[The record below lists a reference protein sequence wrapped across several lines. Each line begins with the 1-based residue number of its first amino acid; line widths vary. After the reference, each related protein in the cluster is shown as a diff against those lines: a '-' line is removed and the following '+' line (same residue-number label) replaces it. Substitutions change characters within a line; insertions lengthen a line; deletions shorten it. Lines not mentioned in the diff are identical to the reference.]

1 MRTSK
6 VCKLAKDRI
15 ILYQNI
21 GGILTWI
28 MNTTGTEINLTIQ
41 LITEI
46 LSPLFQIVQLPR
58 RNSAGRSD
66 VEVFQR
72 K

>member
-6 VCKLAKDRI
+6 VCKDRI

-21 GGILTWI
+21 GGILTWM

-46 LSPLFQIVQLPR
+46 LSPLFQIVQLPC

>member
-6 VCKLAKDRI
+6 VCKLAKDKI
-15 ILYQNI
+15 SLYQNI
-21 GGILTWI
+21 GGILTWM

-46 LSPLFQIVQLPR
+46 LSPLFQIVKLPC